1 MCWPA
6 SLSRPLQTVADRLAE
21 QLHDLRFQHAVQ
33 HITWGSGSLA
43 AGGDDSSTSS
53 GCGGVS
59 IACANGATLEADVA
73 LVTLPLGVLKTQ
85 HRRLFSP
92 PLPPAKVAAIER
104 MRIGTVDKLFLDF
117 TPPTGSSG
125 HRPAA
130 AATAAPAARGKATGG
145 SEAGP
150 VVSYALL
157 WSCPWEGAS
166 SNSSSNSSSSR
177 SSSSAAGPL
186 AAEPGEAE
194 LPAWTKGVFS
204 LRFGGPEVK
213 RPNTDSST
221 GGSSGGS
228 GSQGG
233 EQAEAGEAPE
243 AGDDEYNPCAEAAQP
258 TCYHAVAW
266 LSGAAAT
273 AMEAATDEE
282 VLAALRR
289 LPELFPQLQLPPG
302 ASWDAVEMHR

>member
-125 HRPAA
+125 N
-130 AATAAPAARGKATGG
+130 G
-145 SEAGP
+145 
-150 VVSYALL
+150 
-157 WSCPWEGAS
+157 
-166 SNSSSNSSSSR
+166 
-177 SSSSAAGPL
+177 
-186 AAEPGEAE
+186 
-194 LPAWTKGVFS
+194 
-204 LRFGGPEVK
+204 
-213 RPNTDSST
+213 ST
-221 GGSSGGS
+221 GGTRQSHWRQRG
-228 GSQGG
+228 
-233 EQAEAGEAPE
+233 
-243 AGDDEYNPCAEAAQP
+243 
-258 TCYHAVAW
+258 
-266 LSGAAAT
+266 
-273 AMEAATDEE
+273 
-282 VLAALRR
+282 R
-289 LPELFPQLQLPPG
+289 
-302 ASWDAVEMHR
+302 ASCVVCTAVELPLGGC